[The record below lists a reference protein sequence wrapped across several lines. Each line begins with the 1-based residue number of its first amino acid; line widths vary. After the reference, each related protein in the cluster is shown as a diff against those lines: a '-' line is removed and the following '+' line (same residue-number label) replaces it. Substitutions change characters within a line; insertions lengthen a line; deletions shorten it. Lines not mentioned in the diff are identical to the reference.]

1 MGFNWD
7 SMGMNVNVIGQSN
20 MLGWKI
26 HDIQMRGESSIAMC
40 DFQRVSIL
48 GIKQKQKKSSFPLNS
63 LYCLPLMS
71 FNRVFYYTHW

>member
-48 GIKQKQKKSSFPLNS
+48 GIKQKQKKK
-63 LYCLPLMS
+63 
-71 FNRVFYYTHW
+71 